1 MTYASEVAADSPV
14 LWWRFGESSGTTA
27 TDASGNGRHGTY
39 NGSPT
44 LGVTGL
50 VTDGDTAVSFDG
62 INDYVTYS
70 GAVLANSSAS
80 TIEFWYDQAAAD
92 TGIAFR
98 VTGTSSHQEA
108 AISGSSVFE
117 VNPTGTG
124 STSVTG
130 VSGLT
135 DGNRH
140 HVVLTYDDVGDTVTV
155 YVDGSSVGTSTVG
168 GGGRLINIDTVA
180 FGATV
185 GGTTFL
191 AGIFDEFAIYGTALS
206 GARVSAHYAAGIASA
221 ANEVALDAV
230 MPPIVGALE
239 LETSRLAHIDAEMP
253 PIVGS
258 LFLAPSRTVALD
270 ATMPPI
276 VGALTLDSG
285 QAEVSLAGVMP
296 ALVGSFALAGVTE
309 SQVNRA
315 GAWVR
320 DNIGEATW
328 SPAVVPPTAIEPEA
342 RVVALSYPAPTID
355 GTQLILDVTET
366 EEPAYR
372 HRIVVAGRD
381 ITFWRGAP
389 TPPMDFQRIQ
399 PLGHGAGT
407 FQLPQ
412 AVVPFETPGVGDLA
426 WLKKGAPV
434 LSQSVDRATNE
445 VVSTDW
451 RGLVIAHDISGGV
464 LTVECGGHAAGR
476 AALQD
481 RQMQLIQHRL
491 DSGLAMAGAI
501 RQLRLSHVPYYGPTT
516 GISLIRWGGGGLLD
530 YINELSA
537 KMTTLDGDQ
546 WTTMPNEDGVYS
558 TYLRDLETIHGTVYL
573 DDARIK
579 ADLRSDLAEEPN
591 QIFASGVTPDG
602 MVVKFGAYPGLI
614 AGGAAPYPFTDNRDF
629 GIGTTNAE
637 TDTGDGIVVM
647 GWRLNV
653 SGLLDGRPNYN
664 DYDVEMGEAIKDLK
678 RAAKLPVNSTMTKA
692 AWAALFDISKTG
704 YTLRGIRILPAA
716 ATSEITPWR
725 LSSNGSLIARN
736 PGYVASTI
744 AVHRTIAMGAGFSRT
759 QIRQWARQELGTGTQ
774 WRGTIEIN
782 TGAIVGGDH
791 TPGAEVTS
799 ILRAKD
805 IQPGMNLYLP
815 LFAGGIV
822 VHVAGVS
829 VTNEGRTVTLV
840 VDTKPGDTL
849 PVWAAIQRDRDN
861 RNTVHRSF
869 FAQRRSSSFERENTF
884 DEVGGIIEPK
894 VLNPDDW
901 TVFPVPAK
909 QAGTIEK
916 LRLSLSPNREFV
928 VAVFGRKITEA
939 RLRRVTNNPLSP
951 AGTKRWTSESQHA
964 KLDRNYVMLYVAGSD
979 EDPCGYSP
987 GRKSEGDS
995 LTGRWE
1001 DDASFPFVT
1010 FMNDTDRGSVLWV
1023 AVWVG
1028 ASSTIDGG
1036 RIMWP
1041 SAEEY

>member
-1 MTYASEVAADSPV
+1 MTYASEVVADSPL
-14 LWWRFGESSGTTA
+14 LWWRLGDASGTTA
-27 TDASGNGRHGTY
+27 TDSSGNGRNGTY
-39 NGSPT
+39 VGSPT
-44 LGVTGL
+44 LGTTSLLTGDSNTAVTLNGSTQYITYADTTDLTSFAVEVWAKTTATTDRDL
-50 VTDGDTAVSFDG
+50 VGRYDTTSGTQIFLIYMDSTGRANAIVRTTLGQTFLTPSAGVGIINDGSRHHVALRFVQGGGTNNVQLYVDGTLVAQNSRTGTPTTADVVFQVGQALGSGGSGGRWNGVVDEVAYYSTAVS
-62 INDYVTYS
+62 
-70 GAVLANSSAS
+70 
-80 TIEFWYDQAAAD
+80 AARLGVHYTA
-92 TGIAFR
+92 
-98 VTGTSSHQEA
+98 
-108 AISGSSVFE
+108 GSSGT
-117 VNPTGTG
+117 PTIITPG
-124 STSVTG
+124 
-130 VSGLT
+130 
-135 DGNRH
+135 
-140 HVVLTYDDVGDTVTV
+140 
-155 YVDGSSVGTSTVG
+155 
-168 GGGRLINIDTVA
+168 
-180 FGATV
+180 F
-185 GGTTFL
+185 
-191 AGIFDEFAIYGTALS
+191 
-206 GARVSAHYAAGIASA
+206 IASA
-221 ANEVALDAV
+221 AQVFAPTILQSTKIEPGFIASTAQVFAPTLLVEDQ
-230 MPPIVGALE
+230 VGE
-239 LETSRLAHIDAEMP
+239 PEP
-253 PIVGS
+253 
-258 LFLAPSRTVALD
+258 
-270 ATMPPI
+270 
-276 VGALTLDSG
+276 
-285 QAEVSLAGVMP
+285 
-296 ALVGSFALAGVTE
+296 
-309 SQVNRA
+309 NRA

-328 SPAVVPPTAIEPEA
+328 TPAVVPPTTIEPEA

-355 GTQLILDVTET
+355 GTHLILDVTET
-366 EEPAYR
+366 AEPAYR
-372 HRIVVAGRD
+372 HRIIVNGHD
-381 ITFWRGAP
+381 ITYWRGAP

-407 FQLPQ
+407 LRLPQ
-412 AVVPFETPGVGDLA
+412 AVVPFETPGVGDLS
-426 WLKKGAPV
+426 WLTKGASV
-434 LSQSVDRATNE
+434 ISQSVDRETNE

-464 LTVECGGHAAGR
+464 LTIECGGHAAGR

-481 RQMQLIQHRL
+481 RQMQLIQYRL

-501 RQLRLSHVPYYGPTT
+501 RQLRLSHVPYYGPVT
-516 GISLIRWGGGGLLD
+516 GISLIRWGGGNHLD

-546 WTTMPNEDGVYS
+546 WTTMPNEDGSYS
-558 TYLRDLETIHGTVYL
+558 TYLRDTETIHGTVYL

-591 QIFASGVTPDG
+591 QIFASGVAPDG
-602 MVVKFGAYPGLI
+602 MVVKFGAYPGLV
-614 AGGAAPYPFTDNRDF
+614 AAPAAPYPFDDGRNF

-653 SGLLDGRPNYN
+653 TGFLDGRPNYN
-664 DYDVEMGEAIKDLK
+664 DYDAGMGEAIKDLK
-678 RAAKLPVNSTMTKA
+678 RVARLPVTSTMTKA
-692 AWAALFDISKTG
+692 AWAALFDISATG

-725 LSSNGSLIARN
+725 LSANGSIIARN

-799 ILRAKD
+799 ILRALD
-805 IQPGMNLYLP
+805 IQPGVNLYLP

-869 FAQRRSSSFERENTF
+869 FAQRRSADLERENTF
-884 DEVGGIIEPK
+884 DEVGGKIEPIA
-894 VLNPDDW
+894 LTPDNW
-901 TVFPVPAK
+901 TVFPVVAK

-916 LRLSLSPNREFV
+916 VRLSLSPNREFV
-928 VAVFGRKITEA
+928 MAVFGRKPSPG
-939 RLRRVTNNPLSP
+939 RLRRVTNAPLTL
-951 AGTKRWTSESQHA
+951 AGRKRWTEEA
-964 KLDRNYVMLYVAGSD
+964 VYDALNRDYVVLYVAGSD
-979 EDPCGYSP
+979 EDPCGYFP
-987 GRKSEGDS
+987 GRKSEDDA

>member
-1 MTYASEVAADSPV
+1 MTYSSEVLADSP
-14 LWWRFGESSGTTA
+14 LAYWRLGDTSGTTA
-27 TDASGNGRHGTY
+27 TDSSGNSK
-39 NGSPT
+39 NG
-44 LGVTGL
+44 
-50 VTDGDTAVSFDG
+50 
-62 INDYVTYS
+62 TYS
-70 GAVLANSSAS
+70 GGYTLNTTGLLTSDVDKAVAFDGSSGMVTVADATDLTAFTVECWIKTSDSNAKLVARRGTDTSGDTTSIFKLQISGGNIQGVVWKNGS
-80 TIEFWYDQAAAD
+80 TAD
-92 TGIAFR
+92 S
-98 VTGTSSHQEA
+98 VTGTSVNNNA
-108 AISGSSVFE
+108 A
-117 VNPTGTG
+117 
-124 STSVTG
+124 
-130 VSGLT
+130 
-135 DGNRH
+135 H
-140 HVVLTYDDVGDTVTV
+140 HVALTYDGTTIRL
-155 YVDGSSVGTSTVG
+155 YLDGASVGTPASGIVSGALPTVDSALTMAG
-168 GGGRLINIDTVA
+168 EATFANYAGVLDEVA
-180 FGATV
+180 
-185 GGTTFL
+185 
-191 AGIFDEFAIYGTALS
+191 YYSTALS
-206 GARVSAHYAAGIASA
+206 GARIAAHYAAGTGAA
-221 ANEVALDAV
+221 ANE
-230 MPPIVGALE
+230 
-239 LETSRLAHIDAEMP
+239 
-253 PIVGS
+253 
-258 LFLAPSRTVALD
+258 FNFD
-270 ATMPPI
+270 ATMPVITGAIILETSSIVRFDGLMPPI
-276 VGALTLDSG
+276 IANVELDN
-285 QAEVSLAGVMP
+285 AGFGFI
-296 ALVGSFALAGVTE
+296 AANGVLPSIAASIQMLRPVE
-309 SQVNRA
+309 SERNRA

-320 DNIGEATW
+320 DNLGEATW

-355 GTQLILDVTET
+355 GTQLILDVTEA

-399 PLGHGAGT
+399 PLGHGAAT

-426 WLKKGAPV
+426 WLKKGATV
-434 LSQSVDRATNE
+434 LSQSVDRETNE

-464 LTVECGGHAAGR
+464 LTIECGGHAAGR

-481 RQMQLIQHRL
+481 RQMQLIQYRL

-537 KMTTLDGDQ
+537 KMTTLDGEQ
-546 WTTMPNEDGVYS
+546 WTTMPDENGVYS
-558 TYLRDLETIHGTVYL
+558 TYLRDTETIHGTVYL

-591 QIFASGVTPDG
+591 QIFASGVAPDG
-602 MVVKFGAYPGLI
+602 MVVKFGAYPGLV
-614 AGGAAPYPFTDNRDF
+614 AAPAAPYPFNDGRNF

-653 SGLLDGRPNYN
+653 TGFLDGRPNYN
-664 DYDVEMGEAIKDLK
+664 DYDAGVGEAIKDLK
-678 RAAKLPVNSTMTKA
+678 RVAGLPVTSTMTKA
-692 AWAALFDISKTG
+692 AWAALFDISATG
-704 YTLRGIRILPAA
+704 YTLRGIRVLPAA

-725 LSSNGSLIARN
+725 LSANGSIIARN

-791 TPGAEVTS
+791 TPGTEVTS
-799 ILRAKD
+799 ILRALD

-829 VTNEGRTVTLV
+829 VTNEGRTITLV

-869 FAQRRSSSFERENTF
+869 FAQRRSADLERENTF
-884 DEVGGIIEPK
+884 DEVGGKIQPIE
-894 VLNPDDW
+894 LNPDNW
-901 TVFPVPAK
+901 TVFPVVAK

-916 LRLSLSPNREFV
+916 IRLSLSPNREFV
-928 VAVFGRKITEA
+928 VAVFGRKPSPG
-939 RLRRVTNNPLSP
+939 RLRRVTNAPLTL
-951 AGTKRWTSESQHA
+951 AGRKRWTEEA
-964 KLDRNYVMLYVAGSD
+964 VYDALNRDYVVLYVAGSD

-1028 ASSTIDGG
+1028 ASATVDGG